1 MLQEQQWSKE
11 VDEKSDDKTQDKG
24 KSETDE
30 EKDTIT
36 SMVDEESQGD
46 SSESKV
52 RTHIKVKIHSTL
64 NKYIINSYIYCIS
77 VK

>member
-1 MLQEQQWSKE
+1 MQEQQWPKE

-52 RTHIKVKIHSTL
+52 RTYIKIRIHSTL
-64 NKYIINSYIYCIS
+64 NEQIYN
-77 VK
+77 KFDLLY